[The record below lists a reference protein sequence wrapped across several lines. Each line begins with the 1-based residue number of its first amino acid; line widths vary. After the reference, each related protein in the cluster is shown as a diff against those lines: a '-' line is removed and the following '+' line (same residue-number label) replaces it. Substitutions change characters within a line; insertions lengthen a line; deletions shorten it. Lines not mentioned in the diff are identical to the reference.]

1 VALTKRFPPQ
11 WTAGVYGRLLGYDQ
25 AGVGYF
31 SPDRFLTGEGRGSYT
46 YTWPGWEVRAGA
58 GLGIQQTF
66 EGADVQAEWH
76 LDGRLARKWGL
87 SNEVAL
93 FLAWTNSAASS
104 TTGAFRYFTGSLS
117 ARIGL

>member
-1 VALTKRFPPQ
+1 
-11 WTAGVYGRLLGYDQ
+11 
-25 AGVGYF
+25 
-31 SPDRFLTGEGRGSYT
+31 
-46 YTWPGWEVRAGA
+46 
-58 GLGIQQTF
+58 
-66 EGADVQAEWH
+66 VQAEWH
-76 LDGRLARKWGL
+76 LDGRLARKWGV